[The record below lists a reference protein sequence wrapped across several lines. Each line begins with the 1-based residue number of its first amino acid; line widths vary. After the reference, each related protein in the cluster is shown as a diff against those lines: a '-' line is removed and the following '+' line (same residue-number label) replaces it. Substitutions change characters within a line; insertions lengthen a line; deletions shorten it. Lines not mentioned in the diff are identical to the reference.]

1 MTIKE
6 ALVMLWA
13 WAHWYRI
20 VSKNPKYLPGWK
32 IFRRGLDGAIESL
45 EGESRKTVL
54 RLIRHNKC
62 IFCGQEIGK
71 GTGDHVIPLVK
82 GGPQSVENFIPL
94 CRECNASKGT
104 RDLLEWWI
112 IKGRHIKE
120 LNLDALVVYLRLT
133 YRISADKEKP
143 APYYLVTAVEQ
154 AKETIPKS
162 IRKELL

>member
-6 ALVMLWA
+6 ALIVLWA

-20 VSKNPKYLPGWK
+20 VNIDHKYWPGRG
-32 IFRRGLDGAIESL
+32 IFKKGLDGAIKSL
-45 EGESRKTVL
+45 ESESRNAVL
-54 RLIRHNKC
+54 RLARHSRC
-62 IFCGQEIGK
+62 IFCGREIGE
-71 GTGDHVIPLVK
+71 GTGDHVIPLAK
-82 GGPQSVENFIPL
+82 GGHWTVENFIPL

-133 YRISADKEKP
+133 YRMSADKEKP

-154 AKETIPKS
+154 AKETMPKS
-162 IRKELL
+162 IRKEF